1 MKINLSIKILST
13 FFLILAIVAGAF
25 ALSRY
30 LFSQQFRNFIYQEEM
45 AALYRLVPVLQDYY
59 RKQGGWQDIEDHRLF
74 LERMTRKAEFPYD
87 FDRSAD
93 GPTMNPQP
101 PGDTPPSPPGDT
113 PPSPPGDT
121 PPSPPGASLPKPPG
135 DGAPSP
141 PDDKHRPRRMHN
153 VFLMD
158 AEFHIIS
165 GMKKPYNKDALK
177 AIRVNGEIV
186 GWLGL
191 HKPEHLDPG
200 PADAFMK
207 QHVKQQYVL
216 TGIVIG
222 LTGLIAILLSRH
234 LLKPINRLIRGTQEL
249 AGRNFNVR
257 LRITTRDELGLLADH
272 FNSMARTLE
281 NYENMRRQWLTDISH
296 ELRTPM
302 TVLRGEIEA
311 LYDGMR
317 EPTQQNLAS
326 LKSEILRLARLIDDL
341 HMLSVA
347 DADSLNLENKLISP
361 QNVLEETLA
370 SYEARLRQRRISVS
384 PVQGSSVIRI
394 YGDES
399 RLSQVFANILE
410 NVCNYVMSPGALK
423 ITEDYENNYWVLC
436 FHDSGPGVP
445 DEALDRLFDRLYRV
459 DASRSRNRGG
469 SGLGLSICQRIIEL
483 HGGNM
488 WAEKSPMG
496 GLLIG
501 IKIPL
506 AEKRF

>member
-1 MKINLSIKILST
+1 MKINLSIKILSA

-30 LFSQQFRNFIYQEEM
+30 FFSQQFRNFIYQEEM
-45 AALYRLVPVLQDYY
+45 ATLDRLVPALQNYY
-59 RKQGGWQDIEDHRLF
+59 RKQGGWEKIEDNRRFWERLI
-74 LERMTRKAEFPYD
+74 RKAEFPYNL
-87 FDRSAD
+87 DRSAG
-93 GPTMNPQP
+93 GPTMNPELP
-101 PGDTPPSPPGDT
+101 
-113 PPSPPGDT
+113 
-121 PPSPPGASLPKPPG
+121 SLPPNPPR
-135 DGAPSP
+135 DGVSSSP
-141 PDDKHRPRRMHN
+141 GGNHPPRRMHN
-153 VFLMD
+153 VFLTD
-158 AEFHIIS
+158 AEFHVIS
-165 GMKKPYNKDALK
+165 GMEKPFNKDALK
-177 AIRVNGEIV
+177 AIRVNGEVV

-191 HKPEHLDPG
+191 HKPERLDPG

-207 QHVKQQYVL
+207 QLVKQQYVL

-249 AGRNFNVR
+249 AERNFNVR

-272 FNSMARTLE
+272 FNSMAQTLE
-281 NYENMRRQWLTDISH
+281 NYDNMRRQWLTDISH

-326 LKSEILRLARLIDDL
+326 LKSEILQLARLIDDL

-347 DADSLNLENKLISP
+347 DAGSLNLEKKLIFP
-361 QNVLEETLA
+361 QNVLEATLA
-370 SYEARLRQRRISVS
+370 SYEARLRTKRINVP
-384 PVQGSSVIRI
+384 PVQGNGSVIRV

-399 RLSQVFANILE
+399 RLSQVLANILE
-410 NVCNYVMSPGALK
+410 NVCNYVTPPGTLK
-423 ITEDYENNYWVLC
+423 ITENCENKYWVLC

-445 DEALDRLFDRLYRV
+445 EEALDRLFDRLYRV
-459 DASRSRNRGG
+459 DASRSRNQGG

-483 HGGNM
+483 HGGSM

>member
-45 AALYRLVPVLQDYY
+45 ATLNRLVPVLQDYY
-59 RKQGGWQDIEDHRLF
+59 REQGGWEKIEDHRRFWDRLI
-74 LERMTRKAEFPYD
+74 RKAEFPYD

-93 GPTMNPQP
+93 GPTMNPEP
-101 PGDTPPSPPGDT
+101 PPPP
-113 PPSPPGDT
+113 
-121 PPSPPGASLPKPPG
+121 PKPPR
-135 DGAPSP
+135 DGAPSSP
-141 PDDKHRPRRMHN
+141 GDKHRPRRMHN
-153 VFLMD
+153 VFLTD
-158 AEFHIIS
+158 AEFHMIS
-165 GMKKPYNKDALK
+165 GMQKPFNKDALK
-177 AIRVNGEIV
+177 AIRVNGAIV

-281 NYENMRRQWLTDISH
+281 NYDNMRRQWLTDISH

-326 LKSEILRLARLIDDL
+326 LKSEILQLARLIDDL

-347 DADSLNLENKLISP
+347 DADSLNLEKKLIFP
-361 QNVLEETLA
+361 QNVLEGTLV
-370 SYEARLRQRRISVS
+370 SYEARLRQQRISVS
-384 PVQGSSVIRI
+384 PVQGNGSVIRV

-410 NVCNYVMSPGALK
+410 NVCNYVASPGTLK
-423 ITEDYENNYWVLC
+423 ITENYENKYWVLC

-459 DASRSRNRGG
+459 DASRSRNQGG

-483 HGGNM
+483 HGGSM